1 VGRSRLVW
9 KWEEG
14 FEEGETPFGPAWLD
28 TLNDDDEVTASEKLR
43 GGDWIPRSEA
53 VSLAEKNGYELVLD
67 E

>member
-14 FEEGETPFGPAWLD
+14 FEEDETPVGPAWLD
-28 TLNDDDEVTASEKLR
+28 TLDDDDEVTASENVRDGAWILR
-43 GGDWIPRSEA
+43 AEA
-53 VSLAEKNGYELVLD
+53 ITLAEQNGYELVLD